1 MCSCIYSCMYSS
13 DPKPFTVYSFLYGCA
28 YLDISGKWDHA
39 ICGLSL
45 SIVWSYEVHMP
56 RSMGQY
62 LVPFKGWITFH
73 CVHRILD
80 YSSSI
85 SRHSDD
91 SYLWGF
97 WTFLIPF
104 GLIFLGNSLQNP
116 VVYISFTLLIGKQ
129 EKVEWMEPGRVTGEL
144 VGDADNRVWSL
155 ENSAGTT

>member
-1 MCSCIYSCMYSS
+1 MYSCIYSCMYPS
-13 DPKPFTVYSFLYGCA
+13 DPKPFTAYSLLYGCA

-56 RSMGQY
+56 CSMGQY
-62 LVPFKGWITFH
+62 LVPLKVELCFIVCIGYLIIHLASVDTQMIPTF
-73 CVHRILD
+73 
-80 YSSSI
+80 
-85 SRHSDD
+85 
-91 SYLWGF
+91 WGF
-97 WTFLIPF
+97 WRFLIPF
-104 GLIFLGNSLQNP
+104 GLTFLGNSLQNP

-129 EKVEWMEPGRVTGEL
+129 EKLEWMEPGRVTGEL